1 MPWLAELVEAS
12 EESLDM
18 LPVQCLCEFL
28 LHDPRET
35 TLSEHG
41 DDDSSRLERQRQKTV
56 IISLKMKLLLD
67 LCFHPFPCQVIWVKG
82 KKMKGSSVVMMDC
95 T

>member
-67 LCFHPFPCQVIWVKG
+67 LCFHPFPLPSDLGQGEKNEG
-82 KKMKGSSVVMMDC
+82 
-95 T
+95 

>member
-1 MPWLAELVEAS
+1 MEAS

-35 TLSEHG
+35 SVSEHS

-56 IISLKMKLLLD
+56 IISFKVKLLLD

-82 KKMKGSSVVMMDC
+82 KK
-95 T
+95 